1 LGISDVCGKIF
12 FLVIKDLKED
22 FFVKYHIDVCRF
34 KNMNKILGSVK
45 KKCIFVIYRRAFLK
59 VGKNDVGSNILLL

>member
-1 LGISDVCGKIF
+1 MTRKKI
-12 FLVIKDLKED
+12 

-45 KKCIFVIYRRAFLK
+45 KKCIFVIYRRAFFKLVK
-59 VGKNDVGSNILLL
+59 MTRKLPGSAIKAPGMPLTR

>member
-1 LGISDVCGKIF
+1 MFVEKIF

-34 KNMNKILGSVK
+34 KNMNKNSWLCK
-45 KKCIFVIYRRAFLK
+45 KKVYFCYLSPCFFLK
-59 VGKNDVGSNILLL
+59 VGKNDVESNILLL

>member
-1 LGISDVCGKIF
+1 MFVEKSSF
-12 FLVIKDLKED
+12 WSLKTERR

-59 VGKNDVGSNILLL
+59 VGKNDVESNILLL

>member
-1 LGISDVCGKIF
+1 MTRKKI
-12 FLVIKDLKED
+12 

-59 VGKNDVGSNILLL
+59 VGKNDVESNILLL

>member
-1 LGISDVCGKIF
+1 MIRKKI
-12 FLVIKDLKED
+12 

-45 KKCIFVIYRRAFLK
+45 KKCIFVIYRRAFFKLVK
-59 VGKNDVGSNILLL
+59 MT

>member
-1 LGISDVCGKIF
+1 MKQKRPSQIYFETAS
-12 FLVIKDLKED
+12 

-59 VGKNDVGSNILLL
+59 VGKNDVESNILLL

>member
-1 LGISDVCGKIF
+1 M
-12 FLVIKDLKED
+12 

-45 KKCIFVIYRRAFLK
+45 KSVFLLSIA
-59 VGKNDVGSNILLL
+59 VLFLSW

>member
-1 LGISDVCGKIF
+1 MGISDVCGKIF

-45 KKCIFVIYRRAFLK
+45 KCIFVIYRRAFLK
-59 VGKNDVGSNILLL
+59 VGKNDVESNILLL